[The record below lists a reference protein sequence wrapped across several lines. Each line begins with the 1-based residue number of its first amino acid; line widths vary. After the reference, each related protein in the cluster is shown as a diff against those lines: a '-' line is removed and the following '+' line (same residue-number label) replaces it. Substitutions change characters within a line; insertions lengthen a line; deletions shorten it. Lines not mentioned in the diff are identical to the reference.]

1 MDGRYSE
8 LRTTL
13 GGNYESM
20 TESNEDKEDRQPVE
34 GIDLRTK
41 MEAMQAELDAAKR
54 EITEMKKAEKRR
66 QKNNID
72 YTTSTNLNLAGAYTD
87 GDIRLDI
94 IELSKA
100 KEQGDLN
107 KGTYDELTSEYSS
120 VLDMEP
126 GKAREEAKKD
136 VADKISNKVQ
146 QLRYLRQLAHQDN
159 GQSGQGGGDR
169 YGDSSQSGG
178 GRHKRSKRR
187 RKSTKRRKSKRKT
200 KRKTKRR

>member
-72 YTTSTNLNLAGAYTD
+72 YTTSR
-87 GDIRLDI
+87 I
-94 IELSKA
+94 
-100 KEQGDLN
+100 
-107 KGTYDELTSEYSS
+107 
-120 VLDMEP
+120 
-126 GKAREEAKKD
+126 
-136 VADKISNKVQ
+136 
-146 QLRYLRQLAHQDN
+146 
-159 GQSGQGGGDR
+159 
-169 YGDSSQSGG
+169 
-178 GRHKRSKRR
+178 
-187 RKSTKRRKSKRKT
+187 
-200 KRKTKRR
+200 

>member
-94 IELSKA
+94 IEL
-100 KEQGDLN
+100 
-107 KGTYDELTSEYSS
+107 
-120 VLDMEP
+120 
-126 GKAREEAKKD
+126 
-136 VADKISNKVQ
+136 
-146 QLRYLRQLAHQDN
+146 
-159 GQSGQGGGDR
+159 
-169 YGDSSQSGG
+169 
-178 GRHKRSKRR
+178 
-187 RKSTKRRKSKRKT
+187 
-200 KRKTKRR
+200 